1 MRGLEQLL
9 SSIFPG
15 GHILSESTELPHS
28 ASAPSHAQGSHSSR
42 ESASTVSEEGV
53 NLSNILRHIMP
64 MLSENTRDEDN
75 RTSTEGANTDDSQVK
90 KKKGFVG
97 ITGFRLS
104 LLVLLDYAASKS
116 V

>member
-15 GHILSESTELPHS
+15 GHILGENTELPHS
-28 ASAPSHAQGSHSSR
+28 ASAPSLAQGIQNSR

-53 NLSNILRHIMP
+53 ILSNILRQIMP

-75 RTSTEGANTDDSQVK
+75 RTSTEGANSDDSQV
-90 KKKGFVG
+90 
-97 ITGFRLS
+97 I
-104 LLVLLDYAASKS
+104 
-116 V
+116 